1 MAGGSAFVCSDEP
14 GLHGGGLRDHP
25 RRLCPSQSRE
35 WRHGRKVVEGKPVV
49 VCPGARRRA
58 WTEVSLPTTRIRHA
72 VPTSRSLTI
81 RRAARA
87 RGDSGHDPVHVQS
100 ADRVGVIDDECQFGC
115 ARGRRPRQRW
125 RHVGPLAAEL
135 HRDRGAVGEH
145 GTGDRQWLGGR
156 AGVVASTVVAFGTYG
171 GVSRLSP
178 PPPPQPPSATTSAS
192 PAVAN
197 GVR

>member
-156 AGVVASTVVAFGTYG
+156 RRRCCVDGRRFRHVWRCLSTVTA
-171 GVSRLSP
+171 P
-178 PPPPQPPSATTSAS
+178 APQPPSATTSAS